1 MLGQTQG
8 RPRRRPCVTPSYSKY
23 DPKLLEEDQPEEPVR
38 IVRTSGK
45 EELVLLAVARC
56 AATKLDAPESI
67 DEDGL
72 AQGVLHRVHEL
83 PRCEIEAIDRSRLCV
98 VRDQECIA
106 QRPEVRRSHSETP
119 RLVQRRPV
127 SETLHERAI
136 CLEDVDVTPC
146 PSRSTGIRDIELSA
160 NVLYPKRREARWN
173 RAIRKGLH

>member
-1 MLGQTQG
+1 MLVEVAQTKQMAATCFYVV
-8 RPRRRPCVTPSYSKY
+8 RLHAPSRVSNTTL
-23 DPKLLEEDQPEEPVR
+23 KLLEEDRPEEPVR

-119 RLVQRRPV
+119 RLVQRP
-127 SETLHERAI
+127 
-136 CLEDVDVTPC
+136 P
-146 PSRSTGIRDIELSA
+146 
-160 NVLYPKRREARWN
+160 
-173 RAIRKGLH
+173 